1 MNEEKIEKKVEDK
14 KWQRP
19 GRVPIGGQ
27 VERWMFDKVC
37 EVSERN
43 NISRTKV
50 LEDALDCYFND
61 RRVEVEVEKEVVKE
75 VPREKT
81 EFEIDLKDLALE
93 NFAAIIELSQ
103 KMQLNYLQTIEIICK
118 YIIKR
123 EGKAEEK
130 YIEIAKQ
137 IKSK

>member
-1 MNEEKIEKKVEDK
+1 MNEEKVSKKVEEK

-19 GRVPIGGQ
+19 GRVAVCGQ
-27 VERWMFDKVC
+27 VPKWMADKML
-37 EVSERN
+37 EVANNN

-61 RRVEVEVEKEVVKE
+61 RIVEVEVEKEVVKE
-75 VPREKT
+75 VPRQKT

-103 KMQLNYLQTIEIICK
+103 KMQSNYLQTIEIICK

-130 YIEIAKQ
+130 YIEIAKK

>member
-1 MNEEKIEKKVEDK
+1 MNEEKIEKKVEEK

-37 EVSERN
+37 EVSEKN

-103 KMQLNYLQTIEIICK
+103 KMKLNYLQTIEILCK

-137 IKSK
+137 IKIK

>member
-1 MNEEKIEKKVEDK
+1 MNEEKIEKKVEEK

-61 RRVEVEVEKEVVKE
+61 RRVEVEVEKEIVKE
-75 VPREKT
+75 VPRKKT

-103 KMQLNYLQTIEIICK
+103 KMKLNYLQTIEIICK

-137 IKSK
+137 IKNK

>member
-1 MNEEKIEKKVEDK
+1 MNEEKIEKKVEEK

-61 RRVEVEVEKEVVKE
+61 RRVEVEKEVVKE
-75 VPREKT
+75 VPRQKT

-93 NFAAIIELSQ
+93 NFAAVIELSQ
-103 KMQLNYLQTIEIICK
+103 KMKLNYLQTIEIICK

>member
-1 MNEEKIEKKVEDK
+1 MNEEKVSKKVEDK

-19 GRVPIGGQ
+19 GRVAICGQ
-27 VERWMFDKVC
+27 VPKWMGDKVL
-37 EVSERN
+37 EVAN
-43 NISRTKV
+43 NNQISRTKV
-50 LEDALDCYFND
+50 LEDALDCYFNH
-61 RRVEVEVEKEVVKE
+61 RRVEIEKEVVKE
-75 VPREKT
+75 VQMPREKT

-93 NFAAIIELSQ
+93 NFAAVIELSK
-103 KMQLNYLQTIEIICK
+103 KMQLSYIQTIEILCK

-137 IKSK
+137 IKNK

>member
-1 MNEEKIEKKVEDK
+1 MNEEKIEKKVGEK
-14 KWQRP
+14 KYIRP

-61 RRVEVEVEKEVVKE
+61 RRIEVEVEKEVVKE
-75 VPREKT
+75 VPRQKT
-81 EFEIDLKDLALE
+81 EFEIDLKELALE
-93 NFAAIIELSQ
+93 NFAAVIELSK
-103 KMQLNYLQTIEIICK
+103 KMQLSYLQTIEILCK

>member
-1 MNEEKIEKKVEDK
+1 MNEEKIEKKVKGKE
-14 KWQRP
+14 WQRP

-75 VPREKT
+75 VPRQKT

-103 KMQLNYLQTIEIICK
+103 KMQLSYLQTIEIICK

-137 IKSK
+137 IKMK

>member
-1 MNEEKIEKKVEDK
+1 MKNLEDK
-14 KWQRP
+14 QRKWLRP
-19 GRVPIGGQ
+19 GRAAICAQVPEDLADKIIQ
-27 VERWMFDKVC
+27 TANENTVSRSTVIIDAIER
-37 EVSERN
+37 
-43 NISRTKV
+43 
-50 LEDALDCYFND
+50 YFNED
-61 RRVEVEVEKEVVKE
+61 EKDIKTIEKEVIKE

-93 NFAAIIELSQ
+93 NFAAIIELSN
-103 KMQLNYLQTIEIICK
+103 KMKLNYLQTIEIICK

>member
-1 MNEEKIEKKVEDK
+1 MNEEKIEKKVEGK

-81 EFEIDLKDLALE
+81 DYEIDIREMCPDRLAVIL
-93 NFAAIIELSQ
+93 ELST
-103 KMQLNYLQTIEIICK
+103 KLDCDYMAVIEILCK
-118 YIIKR
+118 YIEKH
-123 EGKAEEK
+123 EGKVEDYYIKQAEK
-130 YIEIAKQ
+130 II
-137 IKSK
+137 IK

>member
-1 MNEEKIEKKVEDK
+1 MNEEKVAKKVEDK

-75 VPREKT
+75 VPRQRT
-81 EFEIDLKDLALE
+81 EFEIDLKELALE
-93 NFAAIIELSQ
+93 NFAAVIELSK
-103 KMQLNYLQTIEIICK
+103 KMQLSYLQTIEILCK

>member
-1 MNEEKIEKKVEDK
+1 MNEEKVSKKVEEK

-19 GRVPIGGQ
+19 GRVAVCGQ
-27 VERWMFDKVC
+27 VPKWMADKML
-37 EVSERN
+37 EVANNN

-61 RRVEVEVEKEVVKE
+61 RIVEVEVEKEVVTE
-75 VPREKT
+75 GPRQKT

-103 KMQLNYLQTIEIICK
+103 KMQSNYLQTIEIICK

-130 YIEIAKQ
+130 YIEIAKK

>member
-19 GRVPIGGQ
+19 GRVAIGGQ
-27 VERWMFDKVC
+27 VERWMFEKVC

-75 VPREKT
+75 VPRQKT
-81 EFEIDLKDLALE
+81 EFEIDLKDMALE
-93 NFAAIIELSQ
+93 NFAAVIELSK
-103 KMQLNYLQTIEIICK
+103 KMQLSYLQTIEILCK

-123 EGKAEEK
+123 EGKAEDK

>member
-1 MNEEKIEKKVEDK
+1 MNEEKIEKKVGEK
-14 KWQRP
+14 KYIRP

-75 VPREKT
+75 VPRQKT
-81 EFEIDLKDLALE
+81 EFEIDLKDLSLE

-103 KMQLNYLQTIEIICK
+103 KMQLSYLQTIEILCK

-137 IKSK
+137 IKMK

>member
-1 MNEEKIEKKVEDK
+1 MNEEKIGKKVEEK

-19 GRVPIGGQ
+19 GRVAICGQ
-27 VERWMFDKVC
+27 VPQWMADKVL
-37 EVSERN
+37 EVANNN

-61 RRVEVEVEKEVVKE
+61 RIVKVEVEKEV
-75 VPREKT
+75 PRQKT
-81 EFEIDLKDLALE
+81 EFEIDLKDLELE
-93 NFAAIIELSQ
+93 NFAAVIELSQ
-103 KMQLNYLQTIEIICK
+103 KMKLNYLQTIAIICK

-137 IKSK
+137 IKGK